1 MEKNAMNTHGA
12 ASLVQERMF
21 HSSDKFQIV
30 ICNTCGFMAEKS
42 APANVLTVKHK
53 THYCRY
59 CDSHE
64 NIYPVDMP
72 YASKLFF
79 QEITALHLKPTFILE

>member
-1 MEKNAMNTHGA
+1 MEKNSVVSHSATA
-12 ASLVQERMF
+12 IVQERTLYSADNF
-21 HSSDKFQIV
+21 SVV
-30 ICNTCGFMAEKS
+30 ICNTCGFIAEKK
-42 APANVLTVKHK
+42 APADILSITHQ

-64 NIYPVDMP
+64 NIYPCKMP

-79 QEITALHLKPTFILE
+79 QEISALHLKPTFELE